1 MTAQVEIYGTS
12 FCRHCL
18 AARELL
24 GSKQIDYTEYLIDL
38 MPLERGEILRRCGRK
53 KVPQILIN
61 GVPIGGDEDLMAL
74 DASGE
79 LDRLL
84 KLTRNSYISCD

>member
-1 MTAQVEIYGTS
+1 MAAKVEIYGTS

-18 AARELL
+18 AARKLL
-24 GSKQIDYTEYLIDL
+24 DSKQIDYTEYLIDL
-38 MPLERGEILRRCGRK
+38 MPLERGEMLRRCGRK

-61 GVPIGGDEDLMAL
+61 SVPIGGDEDLMAL
-74 DASGE
+74 DLSGE

-84 KLTRNSYISCD
+84 IVN

>member
-24 GSKQIDYTEYLIDL
+24 DSKQIDYTEYLLDL
-38 MPLERGEILRRCGRK
+38 MPLERGEMMRRCGRK

-61 GVPIGGDEDLMAL
+61 GVPIGGDEDLMEL

-79 LDRLL
+79 LERLL
-84 KLTRNSYISCD
+84 KLD

>member
-1 MTAQVEIYGTS
+1 MNMARVEIYGTS

-18 AARELL
+18 AARALL
-24 GSKQIDYTEYLIDL
+24 DAKQIEYTEYLIDL
-38 MPLERGEILRRCGRK
+38 MPLERSEMLRRCGRK

-61 GVPIGGDEDLMAL
+61 DVPVGGDEDLMAL
-74 DASGE
+74 DAKGE

-84 KLTRNSYISCD
+84 KQSG

>member
-1 MTAQVEIYGTS
+1 MTAKVEIYGTS

-24 GSKQIDYTEYLIDL
+24 DTRNIEYTEYLIDL
-38 MPLERGEILRRCGRK
+38 MPLERNEMLRRCGRK

-61 GVPIGGDEDLMAL
+61 DIPIGGDEELHAM

-79 LDRLL
+79 LKR
-84 KLTRNSYISCD
+84 RISA

>member
-1 MTAQVEIYGTS
+1 MSAKVEIYGTS

-24 GSKQIDYTEYLIDL
+24 DSKQIDYTEYLIDL
-38 MPLERGEILRRCGRK
+38 MPLERPEMLRRCGRK

-61 GVPIGGDEDLMAL
+61 DVPIGGDEDLMAL
-74 DASGE
+74 DASGQLE
-79 LDRLL
+79 QLL
-84 KLTRNSYISCD
+84 QQPNGAH

>member
-1 MTAQVEIYGTS
+1 MTANVEIYGTS

-18 AARELL
+18 AARKLL
-24 GSKQIDYTEYLIDL
+24 DSKQIDYIEYLIDL
-38 MPLERGEILRRCGRK
+38 MPLERSEMLRRCRRK

-84 KLTRNSYISCD
+84 NPD

>member
-1 MTAQVEIYGTS
+1 MTARVEIYGTS

-18 AARELL
+18 AARKLL
-24 GSKQIDYTEYLIDL
+24 DARQIDYTEYLIDL
-38 MPLERGEILRRCGRK
+38 MPLERAEMLRRCGRK

-61 GVPIGGDEDLMAL
+61 DLPIGGDEDLMAL

-84 KLTRNSYISCD
+84 KPG

>member
-18 AARELL
+18 AARALL
-24 GSKQIDYTEYLIDL
+24 DSKQIDYTEYLIDL
-38 MPLERGEILRRCGRK
+38 MPLERAEMLRRCGRK

-61 GVPIGGDEDLMAL
+61 NVPIGGDEDLMGL

-79 LDRLL
+79 LEKLL
-84 KLTRNSYISCD
+84 SR

>member
-1 MTAQVEIYGTS
+1 MTTQVEIYGTS

-18 AARELL
+18 AARALL
-24 GSKQIDYTEYLIDL
+24 DSKQIEYTEYLIDL
-38 MPLERGEILRRCGRK
+38 MPLERAEMLRRCGRK

-61 GVPIGGDEDLMAL
+61 GTPIGGDEDLMAL

-79 LDRLL
+79 LDRIL
-84 KLTRNSYISCD
+84 KIG

>member
-1 MTAQVEIYGTS
+1 MTAHVEIYGTS

-24 GSKQIDYTEYLIDL
+24 DSKKIDYTEYPIDL
-38 MPLERGEILRRCGRK
+38 MPLERSEMLRRCGRK

-61 GVPIGGDEDLMAL
+61 NIPIGGDEDLMTLA
-74 DASGE
+74 ASGE
-79 LDRLL
+79 LNRLL
-84 KLTRNSYISCD
+84 NPS

>member
-1 MTAQVEIYGTS
+1 MTAKVEIYGTS

-18 AARELL
+18 AARHLL
-24 GSKQIDYTEYLIDL
+24 DSRQIEYTEYLIDL
-38 MPLERGEILRRCGRK
+38 MPLERTEMLRRCGRK

-61 GVPIGGDEDLMAL
+61 NVPIGGDEDLMAL
-74 DASGE
+74 NSSGE

-84 KLTRNSYISCD
+84 S

>member
-1 MTAQVEIYGTS
+1 MSAQVEIYGTS

-18 AARELL
+18 AARKLL
-24 GSKQIDYTEYLIDL
+24 DAKEIQYTEYLIDL
-38 MPLERGEILRRCGRK
+38 MPLERRDMLRRCGRK
-53 KVPQILIN
+53 NVPQILIN
-61 GVPIGGDEDLMAL
+61 SVAIGGDEDLMLL

-84 KLTRNSYISCD
+84 NLT

>member
-1 MTAQVEIYGTS
+1 MTAKVEIYGTS

-24 GSKQIDYTEYLIDL
+24 DSKQITYTEYLIDL
-38 MPLERGEILRRCGRK
+38 MPLERGEMLRRCGRK
-53 KVPQILIN
+53 KVPQILIK
-61 GVPIGGDEDLMAL
+61 GVPIGGDEELMAI

-84 KLTRNSYISCD
+84 KIE

>member
-1 MTAQVEIYGTS
+1 MAAQVEIYGTS

-24 GSKQIDYTEYLIDL
+24 ESKQIDYTEYLIDL
-38 MPLERGEILRRCGRK
+38 IPLERAEMLRRCGRK

-61 GVPIGGDEDLMAL
+61 NVAIGGDEDLMVL

-84 KLTRNSYISCD
+84 KPT

>member
-1 MTAQVEIYGTS
+1 MTAKVEIYGTS

-18 AARELL
+18 AARKLL
-24 GSKQIDYTEYLIDL
+24 DTKQINYTEYLIDL
-38 MPLERGEILRRCGRK
+38 MPLERAEMLRRCGRK

-61 GVPIGGDEDLMAL
+61 NIAIGGDEDLMAL
-74 DASGE
+74 DANGE

-84 KLTRNSYISCD
+84 SLS

>member
-1 MTAQVEIYGTS
+1 MAAKVEIYGTS

-24 GSKQIDYTEYLIDL
+24 HARDIAYTEYLIDL
-38 MPLERGEILRRCGRK
+38 MPLERSEMLRRCGRK

-61 GVPIGGDEDLMAL
+61 DRPIGGDEELHAL

-79 LDRLL
+79 LEQLL
-84 KLTRNSYISCD
+84 K

>member
-1 MTAQVEIYGTS
+1 MAAKVEIYGTS

-24 GSKQIDYTEYLIDL
+24 DSKDIEYTEYLIDL
-38 MPLERGEILRRCGRK
+38 MPLERDAMLRRCKRK

-61 GVPIGGDEDLMAL
+61 DTPIGGREELHAL

-79 LDRLL
+79 LERLL
-84 KLTRNSYISCD
+84 GLV

>member
-1 MTAQVEIYGTS
+1 MTAKVEIYGTS

-24 GSKQIDYTEYLIDL
+24 DSKQIDYTEYLIDL
-38 MPLERGEILRRCGRK
+38 MPLERAEMLRRCGRK
-53 KVPQILIN
+53 KVPQILID
-61 GVPIGGDEDLMAL
+61 GVPIGGDEDLMVL
-74 DASGE
+74 DESGE

-84 KLTRNSYISCD
+84 IEA

>member
-1 MTAQVEIYGTS
+1 MTAQIEIYGTS

-24 GSKQIDYTEYLIDL
+24 ESRQIDYTEYLIDL
-38 MPLERGEILRRCGRK
+38 MPLERAEMLRRCGRK

-61 GVPIGGDEDLMAL
+61 NVPIGGDEDLMLL

-84 KLTRNSYISCD
+84 KLT

>member
-1 MTAQVEIYGTS
+1 MTAKVEIYGTS

-18 AARELL
+18 ASRELL
-24 GSKQIDYTEYLIDL
+24 NSKQIHYIEYLIDL
-38 MPLERGEILRRCGRK
+38 MPLERDQMLRRCGRK

-61 GVPIGGDEDLMAL
+61 DAPIGGDEELMVL

-84 KLTRNSYISCD
+84 TLT

>member
-1 MTAQVEIYGTS
+1 MTAKVEIYGTS

-24 GSKQIDYTEYLIDL
+24 DSKQIDYTEYLIDL
-38 MPLERGEILRRCGRK
+38 MPLEREEMLRRCGRK

-61 GVPIGGDEDLMAL
+61 SVPIGGDEDLMAL

-84 KLTRNSYISCD
+84 ALG

>member
-1 MTAQVEIYGTS
+1 MAAKVEIYGTS

-24 GSKQIDYTEYLIDL
+24 HSRGINYTEYLIDL
-38 MPLERGEILRRCGRK
+38 LPLERNEMLRRCGRK

-61 GVPIGGDEDLMAL
+61 DIPIGGREELQAL
-74 DASGE
+74 DTSGE
-79 LDRLL
+79 LEQLL
-84 KLTRNSYISCD
+84 K

>member
-1 MTAQVEIYGTS
+1 MNMAHVEIYGTS

-18 AARELL
+18 AARALL
-24 GSKQIDYTEYLIDL
+24 DAKQIEYTEYLIDL
-38 MPLERGEILRRCGRK
+38 MPLERSEMLRRCGRK

-61 GVPIGGDEDLMAL
+61 DVPVGGDEDLMAL
-74 DASGE
+74 DAKGE

-84 KLTRNSYISCD
+84 KQSG

>member
-1 MTAQVEIYGTS
+1 MTAKIEIYGTS

-18 AARELL
+18 AARQLL
-24 GSKQIDYTEYLIDL
+24 DSRKIDYTEYLIDL
-38 MPLERGEILRRCGRK
+38 KPLERNEMLRRCGRK

-61 GVPIGGDEDLMAL
+61 NVPIGGDEDLMAL

-84 KLTRNSYISCD
+84 

>member
-1 MTAQVEIYGTS
+1 
-12 FCRHCL
+12 
-18 AARELL
+18 
-24 GSKQIDYTEYLIDL
+24 
-38 MPLERGEILRRCGRK
+38 MPLERAEMLRRCGRK

-61 GVPIGGDEDLMAL
+61 DVPIGGDEDLMAL

-84 KLTRNSYISCD
+84 GSG

>member
-1 MTAQVEIYGTS
+1 MAEKVEIYGTS

-18 AARELL
+18 AARHLL
-24 GSKQIDYTEYLIDL
+24 DSKRIDYTEYLIDL
-38 MPLERGEILRRCGRK
+38 MPLERAEMLRRCGRK

-61 GVPIGGDEDLMAL
+61 NQPIGGDEDLMAL

-79 LDRLL
+79 LEQLL
-84 KLTRNSYISCD
+84 T

>member
-18 AARELL
+18 AARALL
-24 GSKQIDYTEYLIDL
+24 DSKQIDYTEYLIDL
-38 MPLERGEILRRCGRK
+38 MPLERGEMLRRCGRK

-61 GVPIGGDEDLMAL
+61 NEPIGGDEDLMML

-79 LDRLL
+79 LDQLL
-84 KLTRNSYISCD
+84 KHP

>member
-1 MTAQVEIYGTS
+1 MAAKVEIYGTS

-24 GSKQIDYTEYLIDL
+24 DSKDIEYTEYLIDL
-38 MPLERGEILRRCGRK
+38 MPLERDAMLRRCKRK

-61 GVPIGGDEDLMAL
+61 E
-74 DASGE
+74 
-79 LDRLL
+79 
-84 KLTRNSYISCD
+84 SCMRWMPVANWSDYWDWFKKT

>member
-18 AARELL
+18 AARKLL
-24 GSKQIDYTEYLIDL
+24 DSRQIDYTEYLIDL
-38 MPLERGEILRRCGRK
+38 MPLERAEMLRRCGRK

-61 GVPIGGDEDLMAL
+61 DTPLSLIH
-74 DASGE
+74 
-79 LDRLL
+79 
-84 KLTRNSYISCD
+84 I

>member
-1 MTAQVEIYGTS
+1 MTALVEIYGTS

-24 GSKQIDYTEYLIDL
+24 DLKQIDYTEYLIDL
-38 MPLERGEILRRCGRK
+38 MPLERSEMLRRCGRK

-61 GVPIGGDEDLMAL
+61 DVPLGGDEDLMAL

-84 KLTRNSYISCD
+84 ISG

>member
-1 MTAQVEIYGTS
+1 MTANVEIYGTS

-18 AARELL
+18 AARKLL
-24 GSKQIDYTEYLIDL
+24 DSKQIDYIEYLIDL
-38 MPLERGEILRRCGRK
+38 MPLERSEMLRRCGRK

-79 LDRLL
+79 LDCLL
-84 KLTRNSYISCD
+84 NPD

>member
-24 GSKQIDYTEYLIDL
+24 SSKRIDYTEYLIDL
-38 MPLERGEILRRCGRK
+38 KPLERAEMLRRCGRK

-61 GVPIGGDEDLMAL
+61 DVPIGGDEDLMVL
-74 DASGE
+74 NMSGE

-84 KLTRNSYISCD
+84 KLT

>member
-1 MTAQVEIYGTS
+1 MNEQVEIYGTS

-18 AARELL
+18 AARKLL
-24 GSKQIDYTEYLIDL
+24 DSKQINYTEYLIDL
-38 MPLERGEILRRCGRK
+38 MPLERAEMLRRCGRK

-61 GVPIGGDEDLMAL
+61 NVPIGGDEDLMAL
-74 DASGE
+74 DATGE

-84 KLTRNSYISCD
+84 NLS